1 MKHYF
6 IATCVVLLAMS
17 CSDDSNKDPLPVPPA
32 PPVETTLTL
41 TIPGFRSASETTRA
55 GVHEEQIDE
64 IDVLLFRSVSGTER
78 VAAMLQVPAAA
89 LHSTDIP
96 GEAKLTTNIPA
107 GEYSRLALVVNAH
120 KELTAS
126 GITATSPGS
135 PYADL
140 RNVQTSG
147 RYGNLGFGPDKTI
160 AMYGEYH
167 PAGGIKI
174 EADMPKVFPGTVGLI
189 RSMARVDFVNQEA
202 SPDFEPKAVFFNNA
216 AENGAVYVEPT
227 AYGVDLDEG
236 NSGNAYLSP
245 TLPASGL
252 TPAPG
257 SDGSNG
263 LFFEWDLSNRT
274 YYLYEQPASGPSALS
289 TLGITRPRMVLKAAY
304 KGQETWY
311 PVDFTWDGVKGGGT
325 APYAKGT
332 PMPVLRNHRYVFT
345 IKEVKGPGHPT
356 WKEAFTAPEIL
367 PGQGSPLTIDTHVI
381 DEAYA
386 DVMYDNQ
393 GFLAVSRT
401 SMTLKGACTT
411 ASTNNKV
418 EVLTNVTGGF
428 KVASFNDNGT
438 EVPAGGWLRPS
449 TTGGAANTTTT
460 VQAITDGKDFK
471 NGYLEVRAGRL
482 YAKVNVKQIKINKSP
497 LDYVA
502 EYNLAGGFQY
512 GSSFSSS
519 YPAGASPTAAQ
530 TDMQLRWATNHN
542 NDQSGY
548 YNWYVLKGVAE
559 DTYNPAVKNLFDDAF
574 FTTGEG
580 KGYHL
585 PSRQELTGV
594 FSYYGVYYGVVSG
607 ILSVNEAC
615 EYGGIKKTFAADYY
629 STGYGD
635 CYALRFKQATGEPN
649 DGSSLSEFPKAA
661 DNSMC
666 CAYRYTRIGSFV
678 GNNNLDSRLKVECV
692 YLGEVGAS
700 TAIDDIKEDSWWTS
714 HSAEIVT
721 RIFPAAGYIS
731 SALVSGSGTLYGRG
745 NHGYY
750 CSGDEHNSLLS
761 RATDFDWN
769 RAETKNIHGKIS
781 GMSVRLFASE

>member
-6 IATCVVLLAMS
+6 IATCIVLLAMS
-17 CSDDSNKDPLPVPPA
+17 CSDDSNKEPLPA

-64 IDVLLFRSVSGTER
+64 IDVLLFRRVSGTER
-78 VAAMLQVPAAA
+78 VAAMLQIPAAS

-140 RNVQTSG
+140 RNVQTTG
-147 RYGNLGFGPDKTI
+147 RYGNLGFGPDKSI
-160 AMYGEYH
+160 PMYGEYH

-263 LFFEWDLSNRT
+263 LFFEWDFSNRT

-356 WKEAFTAPEIL
+356 WKEAFTAPQIL

-381 DEAYA
+381 DESYA

-482 YAKVNVKQIKINKSP
+482 YAKVNVKQINKLP

-519 YPAGASPTAAQ
+519 DPAYPSPTAAQ

-559 DTYNPAVKNLFDDAF
+559 DTYNPAGKNLFDDAF

-594 FSYYGVYYGVVSG
+594 FSYNKQVQYDTS
-607 ILSVNEAC
+607 IDQSVNEAC

-629 STGYGD
+629 STGNGV
-635 CYALRFKQATGEPN
+635 CYALRFKQATGDPN
-649 DGSSLSEFPKAA
+649 DDSPLSEFPKAA

-666 CAYRYTRIGSFV
+666 CAYRYTRIGSFA
-678 GNNNLDSRLKVECV
+678 GNNNLDSHLKVECV
-692 YLGEVGAS
+692 YLGEAGAS
-700 TAIDDIKEDSWWTS
+700 TAIGTISNDAWWNT

-721 RIFPAAGYIS
+721 RIFPAAGWIS
-731 SALVSGSGTLYGRG
+731 RAPVSGSGLLLYSRG
-745 NHGYY
+745 YDGCCWGPGYNSSDAWGAY
-750 CSGDEHNSLLS
+750 FNSRYAHLNSYHNK
-761 RATDFDWN
+761 FN
-769 RAETKNIHGKIS
+769 GV
-781 GMSVRLFASE
+781 SVRLFASE

>member
-6 IATCVVLLAMS
+6 IATCIVLLAMS
-17 CSDDSNKDPLPVPPA
+17 CSDDSNKDPLPA

-78 VAAMLQVPAAA
+78 VAAMLQVPAAS

-140 RNVQTSG
+140 RNVQTTG
-147 RYGNLGFGPDKTI
+147 RYGNLGFGPDKSI
-160 AMYGEYH
+160 PMYGEYH

-263 LFFEWDLSNRT
+263 LFFEWDFSNRT

-345 IKEVKGPGHPT
+345 IKEVKGAGHPT
-356 WKEAFTAPEIL
+356 WKEAFTAPQIL

-401 SMTLKGACTT
+401 SMTLKEACTT

-460 VQAITDGKDFK
+460 VQAITDGKGFK

-482 YAKVNVKQIKINKSP
+482 YAKVNVKQSIKLP

-512 GSSFSSS
+512 GTK
-519 YPAGASPTAAQ
+519 PQNTPTTAAQ
-530 TDMQLRWATNHN
+530 TDPQLRWATNHN

-559 DTYNPAVKNLFDDAF
+559 DTYNPAGKNLFNDAF

-594 FSYYGVYYGVVSG
+594 FSYSEESCVYGRANNQ
-607 ILSVNEAC
+607 SVNEAC

-629 STGYGD
+629 SAGHGSGI

-649 DGSSLSEFPKAA
+649 DGSPLSEFPKAA
-661 DNSMC
+661 DNSML
-666 CAYRYTRIGSFV
+666 CAYRYTRIGSFFSD
-678 GNNNLDSRLKVECV
+678 NNLDSHLKVDCV
-692 YLGEVGAS
+692 YLGEAEAS
-700 TAIDDIKEDSWWTS
+700 TAIGTISNDAWWNT

-721 RIFPAAGYIS
+721 RIFPAAGVIRPAS
-731 SALVSGSGTLYGRG
+731 VSGSGKLDFRG
-745 NHGYY
+745 EIGCYWSGTENSSSKAWNGYFY
-750 CSGDEHNSLLS
+750 PNLACAYPSSSKYQG
-761 RATDFDWN
+761 FP
-769 RAETKNIHGKIS
+769 
-781 GMSVRLFASE
+781 VRLFASE

>member
-6 IATCVVLLAMS
+6 IATCIVLLAMS
-17 CSDDSNKDPLPVPPA
+17 CSDDSNKDPLPA

-78 VAAMLQVPAAA
+78 VAAMLQVPAAS

-96 GEAKLTTNIPA
+96 GEAKLTTSIPA

-140 RNVQTSG
+140 RNVQTTG
-147 RYGNLGFGPDKTI
+147 RYGNLGFGPDKSI
-160 AMYGEYH
+160 PMYGEYH

-263 LFFEWDLSNRT
+263 LFFEWDFSNRT

-356 WKEAFTAPEIL
+356 WKEAFTAPQIL

-381 DEAYA
+381 DESYA

-482 YAKVNVKQIKINKSP
+482 YAKVNVKQINKLP

-502 EYNLAGGFQY
+502 EYNLAGGVQY
-512 GSSFSSS
+512 GTK
-519 YPAGASPTAAQ
+519 PQNTPTTAAQ
-530 TDMQLRWATNHN
+530 TDLQLRWATNHN

-548 YNWYVLKGVAE
+548 YNWYVLKGVVNSK
-559 DTYNPAVKNLFDDAF
+559 YNPAGKNLFDDAF

-585 PSRQELTGV
+585 PSRHELTGV
-594 FSYYGVYYGVVSG
+594 FSYREADYSAPNNQ
-607 ILSVNEAC
+607 SVNEAC
-615 EYGGIKKTFAADYY
+615 EFGGIKKTFAADYY
-629 STGYGD
+629 STGNGD
-635 CYALRFKQATGEPN
+635 CYALRFKQATGDPN
-649 DGSSLSEFPKAA
+649 DGSPLSEFPKAA

-666 CAYRYTRIGSFV
+666 CAYRYTPIGSFFSD
-678 GNNNLDSRLKVECV
+678 NDLTSHLKVECV
-692 YLGEVGAS
+692 YLGEAGAS
-700 TAIDDIKEDSWWTS
+700 TAIGTISNDAWWNT

-721 RIFPAAGYIS
+721 RIFPAAGCIY
-731 SALVSGSGTLYGRG
+731 SAIPSGSGTLYNRG
-745 NHGYY
+745 NYGYY
-750 CSGDEHNSLLS
+750 WSGTESNSAYAWYAYFHS
-761 RATDFDWN
+761 DSAYANDSYN
-769 RAETKNIHGKIS
+769 KNNGFP
-781 GMSVRLFASE
+781 VRLFTSE

>member
-6 IATCVVLLAMS
+6 IATCIVLLAMS
-17 CSDDSNKDPLPVPPA
+17 CSDDSNKDPLPA

-78 VAAMLQVPAAA
+78 VAAMLQVPAAS

-96 GEAKLTTNIPA
+96 GEAKLTTSIPA

-140 RNVQTSG
+140 RNVQTTG
-147 RYGNLGFGPDKTI
+147 RYGNLGFGPDKSI
-160 AMYGEYH
+160 PMYGEYH

-263 LFFEWDLSNRT
+263 LFFEWDFSNRT

-356 WKEAFTAPEIL
+356 WKEAFTAPQIL

-460 VQAITDGKDFK
+460 VQAITDGKGFK

-482 YAKVNVKQIKINKSP
+482 YAKVNVKQSIKLP

-519 YPAGASPTAAQ
+519 KPAGASPTAAQ

-559 DTYNPAVKNLFDDAF
+559 DTYNPAGKNLFNDAF

-580 KGYHL
+580 KGYHQ
-585 PSRQELTGV
+585 PSHHELTGV
-594 FSYYGVYYGVVSG
+594 FSYPGVRYGFSTDGV
-607 ILSVNEAC
+607 IRVNEAC

-629 STGYGD
+629 STGDGV
-635 CYALRFKQATGEPN
+635 CYALRFKQATGDPN
-649 DGSSLSEFPKAA
+649 DDSPLSEFPKAT

-666 CAYRYTRIGSFV
+666 CAYRYTRIGSFAD
-678 GNNNLDSRLKVECV
+678 NNNLTSHLKVECV
-692 YLGEVGAS
+692 YLGEAGAS
-700 TAIDDIKEDSWWTS
+700 TAIGTISNDAWWNT

-731 SALVSGSGTLYGRG
+731 SALMSGSGWLSERG
-745 NHGYY
+745 GKGYY
-750 CSGDEHNSLLS
+750 WSGNELNSS
-761 RATDFDWN
+761 TPWVVNFHWYAVQ
-769 RAETKNIHGKIS
+769 TKYNGSSIGQ
-781 GMSVRLFASE
+781 GYGYLVRPFASE